1 MKTTYNKICFGICL
15 LGGALAGSCTGD
27 YMDYNR
33 NWAEVSP
40 EETERDE
47 YLVSSLLGGMQSN
60 VIPVEEHL
68 NQFTECLM
76 GGVWGGYFADS
87 QVWANSFSYFNPSQD
102 WLGKMYLEII
112 PNVYSNWL
120 SLQAATK
127 DEAILA
133 VGQIVKAAA
142 FQRVTDTYGP
152 IPYSRIGSDGKVTAP
167 LDTQREVYEKIFEE
181 LDAAVATLT
190 EHRTSSISAAADK
203 VYSGDIEK
211 WIKFANSLKL
221 RMAMRLV
228 YAAPATA
235 EQRAKEAVDTTDG
248 KLGVM
253 ASNDDNAQLSGINVN
268 PFYKVAYEYNGGE
281 TRISADLL
289 NYMKS
294 WNDPRISAYAKKS
307 TFTDAAN
314 DYWGLRIGNEYPI
327 TSGQAYS
334 NLNIGQSD
342 PLLWMNVS
350 EVMFLRAEAAL
361 YGWDTGDTAENF
373 YRRGVELSFAKWNA
387 GDAASYLS
395 SQNRV
400 GAYNDPKGQYAFVP
414 DTKCVPAWNS
424 LDPELQ
430 LEQIITQK
438 WIANFPLGH
447 EAWAEFRRT
456 GYPKLAAAP
465 VNRSGGDVADGKFA
479 RRLIYPS
486 DEYKTNGVNLNRAVG
501 KDLSNGGDRLSTHV
515 WWDCNPKLVNE

>member
-294 WNDPRISAYAKKS
+294 WNDPRISAYAKS
-307 TFTDAAN
+307 PRSPTRSMT
-314 DYWGLRIGNEYPI
+314 IGGCASA
-327 TSGQAYS
+327 T
-334 NLNIGQSD
+334 NIPS
-342 PLLWMNVS
+342 
-350 EVMFLRAEAAL
+350 
-361 YGWDTGDTAENF
+361 
-373 YRRGVELSFAKWNA
+373 
-387 GDAASYLS
+387 
-395 SQNRV
+395 
-400 GAYNDPKGQYAFVP
+400 
-414 DTKCVPAWNS
+414 PA
-424 LDPELQ
+424 D
-430 LEQIITQK
+430 
-438 WIANFPLGH
+438 
-447 EAWAEFRRT
+447 
-456 GYPKLAAAP
+456 
-465 VNRSGGDVADGKFA
+465 
-479 RRLIYPS
+479 RLI
-486 DEYKTNGVNLNRAVG
+486 RI
-501 KDLSNGGDRLSTHV
+501 
-515 WWDCNPKLVNE
+515 

>member
-1 MKTTYNKICFGICL
+1 MT
-15 LGGALAGSCTGD
+15 
-27 YMDYNR
+27 
-33 NWAEVSP
+33 
-40 EETERDE
+40 
-47 YLVSSLLGGMQSN
+47 
-60 VIPVEEHL
+60 
-68 NQFTECLM
+68 
-76 GGVWGGYFADS
+76 
-87 QVWANSFSYFNPSQD
+87 
-102 WLGKMYLEII
+102 
-112 PNVYSNWL
+112 
-120 SLQAATK
+120 
-127 DEAILA
+127 
-133 VGQIVKAAA
+133 
-142 FQRVTDTYGP
+142 
-152 IPYSRIGSDGKVTAP
+152 
-167 LDTQREVYEKIFEE
+167 
-181 LDAAVATLT
+181 
-190 EHRTSSISAAADK
+190 
-203 VYSGDIEK
+203 
-211 WIKFANSLKL
+211 
-221 RMAMRLV
+221 
-228 YAAPATA
+228 
-235 EQRAKEAVDTTDG
+235 
-248 KLGVM
+248 
-253 ASNDDNAQLSGINVN
+253 SNDDNAQLSGINVN

-373 YRRGVELSFAKWNA
+373 YRRGVELSFARWNA

>member
-1 MKTTYNKICFGICL
+1 
-15 LGGALAGSCTGD
+15 
-27 YMDYNR
+27 
-33 NWAEVSP
+33 
-40 EETERDE
+40 
-47 YLVSSLLGGMQSN
+47 
-60 VIPVEEHL
+60 
-68 NQFTECLM
+68 M

-133 VGQIVKAAA
+133 VGRIVKAAA

-203 VYSGDIEK
+203 VYFGDIEK

-253 ASNDDNAQLSGINVN
+253 TSNDDNAQLSGINVN

-400 GAYNDPKGQYAFVP
+400 GAYNDPQGAIRIRARYEVRARMELSGSRVAARADHHAEMDRQLPVGTRSLGRVP
-414 DTKCVPAWNS
+414 PHGLSEVGGCARES
-424 LDPELQ
+424 E
-430 LEQIITQK
+430 
-438 WIANFPLGH
+438 
-447 EAWAEFRRT
+447 RR
-456 GYPKLAAAP
+456 
-465 VNRSGGDVADGKFA
+465 RCRRREIR

>member
-1 MKTTYNKICFGICL
+1 
-15 LGGALAGSCTGD
+15 
-27 YMDYNR
+27 
-33 NWAEVSP
+33 
-40 EETERDE
+40 
-47 YLVSSLLGGMQSN
+47 
-60 VIPVEEHL
+60 
-68 NQFTECLM
+68 
-76 GGVWGGYFADS
+76 
-87 QVWANSFSYFNPSQD
+87 
-102 WLGKMYLEII
+102 
-112 PNVYSNWL
+112 
-120 SLQAATK
+120 
-127 DEAILA
+127 
-133 VGQIVKAAA
+133 
-142 FQRVTDTYGP
+142 
-152 IPYSRIGSDGKVTAP
+152 
-167 LDTQREVYEKIFEE
+167 
-181 LDAAVATLT
+181 
-190 EHRTSSISAAADK
+190 
-203 VYSGDIEK
+203 
-211 WIKFANSLKL
+211 
-221 RMAMRLV
+221 MAMRLV

-253 ASNDDNAQLSGINVN
+253 TSNDDNAQLSGINVN
-268 PFYKVAYEYNGGE
+268 PFCKGGLRIQRRRNAYFG
-281 TRISADLL
+281 RSAQLHEELERSPDQRLCQ
-289 NYMKS
+289 
-294 WNDPRISAYAKKS
+294 KS

-361 YGWDTGDTAENF
+361 LRLGYGRYG
-373 YRRGVELSFAKWNA
+373 REL
-387 GDAASYLS
+387 LS
-395 SQNRV
+395 SRSRTFVREVECRRCRLLPLLQNRV

-479 RRLIYPS
+479 
-486 DEYKTNGVNLNRAVG
+486 VV
-501 KDLSNGGDRLSTHV
+501 
-515 WWDCNPKLVNE
+515 

>member
-127 DEAILA
+127 DETILA

-235 EQRAKEAVDTTDG
+235 
-248 KLGVM
+248 
-253 ASNDDNAQLSGINVN
+253 SN
-268 PFYKVAYEYNGGE
+268 E
-281 TRISADLL
+281 
-289 NYMKS
+289 
-294 WNDPRISAYAKKS
+294 
-307 TFTDAAN
+307 
-314 DYWGLRIGNEYPI
+314 
-327 TSGQAYS
+327 
-334 NLNIGQSD
+334 
-342 PLLWMNVS
+342 
-350 EVMFLRAEAAL
+350 
-361 YGWDTGDTAENF
+361 
-373 YRRGVELSFAKWNA
+373 
-387 GDAASYLS
+387 
-395 SQNRV
+395 
-400 GAYNDPKGQYAFVP
+400 PKRP
-414 DTKCVPAWNS
+414 
-424 LDPELQ
+424 
-430 LEQIITQK
+430 
-438 WIANFPLGH
+438 WIQ
-447 EAWAEFRRT
+447 RT
-456 GYPKLAAAP
+456 GNW
-465 VNRSGGDVADGKFA
+465 V
-479 RRLIYPS
+479 
-486 DEYKTNGVNLNRAVG
+486 
-501 KDLSNGGDRLSTHV
+501 
-515 WWDCNPKLVNE
+515 

>member
-1 MKTTYNKICFGICL
+1 MKTTYNKICFGVCL

-167 LDTQREVYEKIFEE
+167 LDTQREVYEKIF
-181 LDAAVATLT
+181 A
-190 EHRTSSISAAADK
+190 
-203 VYSGDIEK
+203 
-211 WIKFANSLKL
+211 
-221 RMAMRLV
+221 
-228 YAAPATA
+228 
-235 EQRAKEAVDTTDG
+235 
-248 KLGVM
+248 
-253 ASNDDNAQLSGINVN
+253 
-268 PFYKVAYEYNGGE
+268 
-281 TRISADLL
+281 
-289 NYMKS
+289 
-294 WNDPRISAYAKKS
+294 
-307 TFTDAAN
+307 
-314 DYWGLRIGNEYPI
+314 
-327 TSGQAYS
+327 
-334 NLNIGQSD
+334 
-342 PLLWMNVS
+342 
-350 EVMFLRAEAAL
+350 
-361 YGWDTGDTAENF
+361 
-373 YRRGVELSFAKWNA
+373 
-387 GDAASYLS
+387 
-395 SQNRV
+395 
-400 GAYNDPKGQYAFVP
+400 
-414 DTKCVPAWNS
+414 
-424 LDPELQ
+424 
-430 LEQIITQK
+430 
-438 WIANFPLGH
+438 
-447 EAWAEFRRT
+447 
-456 GYPKLAAAP
+456 
-465 VNRSGGDVADGKFA
+465 
-479 RRLIYPS
+479 
-486 DEYKTNGVNLNRAVG
+486 
-501 KDLSNGGDRLSTHV
+501 
-515 WWDCNPKLVNE
+515 

>member
-1 MKTTYNKICFGICL
+1 
-15 LGGALAGSCTGD
+15 
-27 YMDYNR
+27 
-33 NWAEVSP
+33 
-40 EETERDE
+40 
-47 YLVSSLLGGMQSN
+47 
-60 VIPVEEHL
+60 
-68 NQFTECLM
+68 
-76 GGVWGGYFADS
+76 
-87 QVWANSFSYFNPSQD
+87 
-102 WLGKMYLEII
+102 
-112 PNVYSNWL
+112 
-120 SLQAATK
+120 
-127 DEAILA
+127 
-133 VGQIVKAAA
+133 
-142 FQRVTDTYGP
+142 
-152 IPYSRIGSDGKVTAP
+152 
-167 LDTQREVYEKIFEE
+167 
-181 LDAAVATLT
+181 
-190 EHRTSSISAAADK
+190 
-203 VYSGDIEK
+203 
-211 WIKFANSLKL
+211 
-221 RMAMRLV
+221 MAMRLV

-253 ASNDDNAQLSGINVN
+253 TSNDDNAQLSGINVN

-307 TFTDAAN
+307 TFTDAVN

-373 YRRGVELSFAKWNA
+373 YRRGVELSFAKWNV

-438 WIANFPLGH
+438 WIANFPLGRSLGRVPPH
-447 EAWAEFRRT
+447 GLSEVGGCARESERR
-456 GYPKLAAAP
+456 
-465 VNRSGGDVADGKFA
+465 RC
-479 RRLIYPS
+479 RRREIRPS
-486 DEYKTNGVNLNRAVG
+486 S
-501 KDLSNGGDRLSTHV
+501 DLSFGRVQNQRSESEQGCRQRPFQ
-515 WWDCNPKLVNE
+515 WWRQAFHACLVGLQSEIG

>member
-1 MKTTYNKICFGICL
+1 MKTTYNKICFGVCL

-307 TFTDAAN
+307 TFTDAVN

-350 EVMFLRAEAAL
+350 EVMFLRAEAGR
-361 YGWDTGDTAENF
+361 YGRELLSSRSRTFVREVECRRCRLLPLFAEQG
-373 YRRGVELSFAKWNA
+373 RRLQRPQGAIRIRARYEVRARMELS
-387 GDAASYLS
+387 GSRVAARADHHAEMDRQLPVGTRSLGRVPPHGLS
-395 SQNRV
+395 EV
-400 GAYNDPKGQYAFVP
+400 GGCARE
-414 DTKCVPAWNS
+414 S
-424 LDPELQ
+424 E
-430 LEQIITQK
+430 
-438 WIANFPLGH
+438 
-447 EAWAEFRRT
+447 RR
-456 GYPKLAAAP
+456 
-465 VNRSGGDVADGKFA
+465 RC
-479 RRLIYPS
+479 RRREIRPS
-486 DEYKTNGVNLNRAVG
+486 S
-501 KDLSNGGDRLSTHV
+501 DLSFGRVQNQRSESEQGCRQRPFQ
-515 WWDCNPKLVNE
+515 WWRQAFHACLVGLQSEIG

>member
-1 MKTTYNKICFGICL
+1 
-15 LGGALAGSCTGD
+15 
-27 YMDYNR
+27 MDYNR

-190 EHRTSSISAAADK
+190 EHRPRRSRPLPTRSTPEISKNGSSSPIRS
-203 VYSGDIEK
+203 SCG
-211 WIKFANSLKL
+211 WPCGWS
-221 RMAMRLV
+221 MRLLRR
-228 YAAPATA
+228 PSN
-235 EQRAKEAVDTTDG
+235 EPKRPWIQRT
-248 KLGVM
+248 
-253 ASNDDNAQLSGINVN
+253 
-268 PFYKVAYEYNGGE
+268 
-281 TRISADLL
+281 
-289 NYMKS
+289 
-294 WNDPRISAYAKKS
+294 
-307 TFTDAAN
+307 
-314 DYWGLRIGNEYPI
+314 
-327 TSGQAYS
+327 
-334 NLNIGQSD
+334 
-342 PLLWMNVS
+342 
-350 EVMFLRAEAAL
+350 
-361 YGWDTGDTAENF
+361 ENW
-373 YRRGVELSFAKWNA
+373 V
-387 GDAASYLS
+387 
-395 SQNRV
+395 
-400 GAYNDPKGQYAFVP
+400 
-414 DTKCVPAWNS
+414 
-424 LDPELQ
+424 
-430 LEQIITQK
+430 
-438 WIANFPLGH
+438 
-447 EAWAEFRRT
+447 
-456 GYPKLAAAP
+456 
-465 VNRSGGDVADGKFA
+465 
-479 RRLIYPS
+479 
-486 DEYKTNGVNLNRAVG
+486 
-501 KDLSNGGDRLSTHV
+501 
-515 WWDCNPKLVNE
+515 

>member
-76 GGVWGGYFADS
+76 GCVWGGYFADS

-253 ASNDDNAQLSGINVN
+253 TSNDDNAQLSGINVN

-307 TFTDAAN
+307 TFTDAVN

-334 NLNIGQSD
+334 N
-342 PLLWMNVS
+342 
-350 EVMFLRAEAAL
+350 
-361 YGWDTGDTAENF
+361 
-373 YRRGVELSFAKWNA
+373 
-387 GDAASYLS
+387 
-395 SQNRV
+395 
-400 GAYNDPKGQYAFVP
+400 
-414 DTKCVPAWNS
+414 
-424 LDPELQ
+424 
-430 LEQIITQK
+430 
-438 WIANFPLGH
+438 
-447 EAWAEFRRT
+447 
-456 GYPKLAAAP
+456 
-465 VNRSGGDVADGKFA
+465 RSAVVDERFGGDVPAGRSGALRLGYGRYGRELLSSRSRTFVREVECRRCSLLPLFA
-479 RRLIYPS
+479 EQGRRLQRPQRAICIRARYEVRARMELSGSRVAARADHHAEMDRQLPVGTRSLGRVPPHGLSEVGGCARESERRRCRRREIRPS
-486 DEYKTNGVNLNRAVG
+486 S
-501 KDLSNGGDRLSTHV
+501 DLSFGRVQNQRSESEQGCRQRPFQ
-515 WWDCNPKLVNE
+515 WWRQAFHACLVGLQSEIG